1 MKAEMLLHEEM
12 EMEFA
17 EAQTVNIVEIRAI
30 HVVVENSK

>member
-12 EMEFA
+12 EMEFV
-17 EAQTVNIVEIRAI
+17 EAHTVNVVEIRAI